1 MKYLQRNREDTE
13 NKKQVFG
20 DEGVGGSHL
29 KSRYATVDKDL
40 KK

>member
-20 DEGVGGSHL
+20 DEGVGESHL